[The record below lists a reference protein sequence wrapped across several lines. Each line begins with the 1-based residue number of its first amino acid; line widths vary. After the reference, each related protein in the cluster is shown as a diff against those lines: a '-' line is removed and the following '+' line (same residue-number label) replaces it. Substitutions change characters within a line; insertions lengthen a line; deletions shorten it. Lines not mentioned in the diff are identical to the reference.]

1 MGNIQL
7 YTCGNKIHHIHIQRT
22 NKNKN
27 DQKERQLI
35 HYSKSKQRRD
45 FGIIN

>member
-22 NKNKN
+22 NKN
-27 DQKERQLI
+27 DQKEI
-35 HYSKSKQRRD
+35 GS
-45 FGIIN
+45 

>member
-7 YTCGNKIHHIHIQRT
+7 YTCGNKIYHIHKYKGQIKTIKKRGT
-22 NKNKN
+22 
-27 DQKERQLI
+27 LI

-45 FGIIN
+45 FE